1 MSYIL
6 DALRRADAERGRGT
20 VPGLHARQLPSS
32 GNAAPTGSQNRV
44 WWLTAATVGLV
55 VLAGLWVWRT
65 PAHELSVT
73 AAVPIAVAPLST
85 AAPVPVPVA
94 VAPVPAPLASAVTPP
109 AVTPTPPE
117 PRPATLPSHTANAQ
131 TAAKP
136 NAAAPATPSSA
147 APVAP
152 VAPAV
157 LPLLSELPD
166 ALRRQLPALSITGAV
181 YADDPK
187 QRLLLVNNQVLPQG
201 SQVAPEVML
210 EEIHQRSSVFNFR
223 GTRFRLAH

>member
-6 DALRRADAERGRGT
+6 DALKRADAERGRGT
-20 VPGLHARQLPSS
+20 VPGLHARQLPSP
-32 GNAAPTGSQNRV
+32 GNAVPTGSQNRV

-73 AAVPIAVAPLST
+73 AAVPIAVAPLSN

-201 SQVAPEVML
+201 SQVAPEVTL